1 MRVFT
6 CPLYAGK
13 GSCRG
18 RSPKTLFFVVTYL
31 RNGSIRTGGDV
42 LAARPK
48 SETLSTGLPGLDRVF
63 TGILPGDNI
72 VWQVDVVEDYR
83 PFVDPFVRDAIA
95 RGKRLVYFR
104 FARHPELVPR
114 GIGAEIHVLRPEVG
128 FETFTAQIHKVI
140 EEAGRGTFY
149 VFDCLSDLA
158 ADWYSDLMLGNFF
171 MVTCP
176 YLYDLDTVT
185 YFALLRDGHSFDAV
199 SAIRGT
205 TQLLIDVFRHKERL
219 YVHPLKVDR
228 RSSPTMYLPHVRDGK
243 AFRPLTESAVLS
255 EVLEDLSKRRV
266 DAVPRT
272 LDIWD
277 RKLLQAREVIDEVR
291 LGVVPGGEA
300 AEIFARL
307 LRMMVTRDERLV
319 ALASRWFDLDDLLAL
334 RKRMIGTGLIGG
346 KSVGMLLAR
355 AILCKAD
362 PRWRDRLETHDSFYI
377 GSDVFYTFLVRNG
390 CWRARR
396 GQRNAATFMDG
407 AEEAGER
414 ILSGT
419 FPGFLQEQFVAMLE
433 YFGQS
438 PIIVRS
444 SSLLEDSFGNAF
456 TGKYDSVFCP
466 NQGSPQERLS
476 AFLDAIRVVYAS
488 TMSPEALL
496 YRAHRGLIDRDEQM
510 AILVQRVSGAVHGH
524 LFYPQVA
531 GVGLSYNPYAWSEQI
546 DPQAGVLRLVFGLGT
561 RAVDRSD
568 DDYTRLV
575 ALNAP
580 QRRPESAREGGGMS
594 YSQRRVDLLDL
605 RANRFTSEGIDDV
618 ARASPDLP
626 IDLYAVR
633 RGALLRGAGGSPRPS
648 DEGWV
653 LTFGKLLSETPFVPY
668 MREMLG
674 ILRDAYDYPVDIE
687 FTANFLPDGRYL
699 VNLVQCRPL
708 QVKEGGNIV
717 DPPKRIPRNAL
728 LLESRGPV
736 IGQSSLSRLDRVIFV
751 DPAAYSALPQ
761 RDRPSVGRLIGR
773 IVHRPAEGGPRNTL
787 LLGPGRW
794 GTSTPSLGVPV
805 SFAEIDKVSAICEI
819 IGVGMPVVP
828 DVSLGTHFFNDL
840 VEANML
846 YLAVHPTRR
855 GDSLNLKFLAG
866 AKNRLAELLPEDAE
880 WAGVVRVIDFPEAGD
895 GRVPYLNAD
904 SFRQRVVCYLASAGK
919 ES

>member
-1 MRVFT
+1 M
-6 CPLYAGK
+6 
-13 GSCRG
+13 
-18 RSPKTLFFVVTYL
+18 RSPAG
-31 RNGSIRTGGDV
+31 NGSSTSASPATRSSSPGGSGGD
-42 LAARPK
+42 P
-48 SETLSTGLPGLDRVF
+48 TL
-63 TGILPGDNI
+63 
-72 VWQVDVVEDYR
+72 
-83 PFVDPFVRDAIA
+83 
-95 RGKRLVYFR
+95 
-104 FARHPELVPR
+104 H
-114 GIGAEIHVLRPEVG
+114 PEVG
-128 FETFTAQIHKVI
+128 FETFTARIHKVI

-199 SAIRGT
+199 SSIRGT
-205 TQLLIDVFRHKERL
+205 TQLLIDVFRHKDRL

-243 AFRPLTESAVLS
+243 EFRPLTESAVLS

-277 RKLLQAREVIDEVR
+277 RKLLQAREVIGEVR
-291 LGVVPGGEA
+291 LGVRPGGEA
-300 AEIFARL
+300 SEIFGRL

-319 ALASRWFDLDDLLAL
+319 TLASRWFDLDDLLAL

-355 AILCKAD
+355 AILRKVD
-362 PRWRDRLETHDSFYI
+362 PRWKDRLETHDSFYI

-396 GQRNAATFMDG
+396 GQRNAATFLDG
-407 AEEAGER
+407 AGEAGER
-414 ILSGT
+414 ILTGS
-419 FPGFLQEQFVAMLE
+419 FPGFIREQFVAMLE

-476 AFLDAIRVVYAS
+476 AFLEAIRTVYAS

-510 AILVQRVSGAVHGH
+510 AILVQRVSGAVHGD

-546 DPQAGVLRLVFGLGT
+546 DPEAGVLRLVFGLGT
-561 RAVDRSD
+561 RAVNRSD

-580 QRRPESAREGGGMS
+580 QRRPDAGRSGDAGF
-594 YSQRRVDLLDL
+594 SQRRVDLLDL
-605 RANRFTSEGIDDV
+605 RANRFTSERIDDV

-633 RGALLRGAGGSPRPS
+633 RSALLRGAGASPRPS
-648 DEGWV
+648 DEGWI
-653 LTFGKLLSETPFVPY
+653 LTFGKLLSETPFVTY
-668 MREMLG
+668 LREMLG
-674 ILRDAYDYPVDIE
+674 ILRDAYEYPVDTE
-687 FTANFLPDGRYL
+687 FTANFLPDGRCL

-751 DPAAYSALPQ
+751 DPAGYSALPQ
-761 RDRPSVGRLIGR
+761 RERPSVGRLIGR
-773 IVHRPAEGGPRNTL
+773 IVHLPEEGGPRNIL

-866 AKNRLAELLPEDAE
+866 APNRLAELLPDDSE
-880 WAGVVRVIDFPEAGD
+880 WAGVVRVIDFPDAGD
-895 GRVPYLNAD
+895 GRLPYLNAN
-904 SFRQRVVCYLASAGK
+904 SFRQRVVCYLAPAGNLRQILDAEYPRERFSYGSGVPPRDWK
-919 ES
+919 RRRPKVRPPGGSTGSPGRPRAAEAPRGRPGG